1 MKSRRLIAWLIVL
14 VAVAATPIAVRAAYI
29 WRGYWA
35 IGGEWAVIPMGI
47 MAAWV
52 WLDETRRWDR
62 EQAAKRQD
70 EPLPAGTE

>member
-14 VAVAATPIAVRAAYI
+14 VAVVATPIAVRAAYV

-35 IGGEWAVIPMGI
+35 IGGEWAIIPMGI

-52 WLDETRRWDR
+52 WLDETRRR
-62 EQAAKRQD
+62 KYETYQSETQELQRYQ
-70 EPLPAGTE
+70 EP